1 MWNYIWVSLVAGVL
15 FGILDG
21 VINANPLAQRLY
33 EAYKSIARSS
43 VNAVAGILIDLAYGF
58 VMAGLFLLLYKSL
71 PGAAGW
77 TKGLSFGLIT
87 WFFRVLMSVASQW
100 VMYRIPPAA
109 LAYTLLTG
117 LAEMLLVG
125 LFLGLTLRHAA

>member
-1 MWNYIWVSLVAGVL
+1 MWNYIWVSVSGGVL

-33 EAYKSIARSS
+33 EAYKSIAKTS
-43 VNAVAGILIDLAYGF
+43 VNAVAGIAIDLVYGF
-58 VMAGLFLLLYKSL
+58 VMAGLFLLLYRSL
-71 PGAAGW
+71 PGGAGW
-77 TKGLSFGLIT
+77 LKGLSFGLIA

-100 VMYRIPPAA
+100 MMYRIPPAA

-117 LAEMLLVG
+117 LAEMLLIG
-125 LFLGLTLRHAA
+125 LLFGLTLRPAP

>member
-1 MWNYIWVSLVAGVL
+1 MGNYTLVSLAGGLL

-33 EAYKSIARSS
+33 QAYKPIAKTS
-43 VNAVAGILIDLAYGF
+43 VNAVAGIAIDLVYGF
-58 VMAGLFLLLYKSL
+58 VMAGLFLLLYRSL
-71 PGAAGW
+71 PGGAGW
-77 TKGLSFGLIT
+77 LKGLSFGLIA

-100 VMYRIPPAA
+100 MMYRIPPAA

-117 LAEMLLVG
+117 LAEMLLIG
-125 LFLGLTLRHAA
+125 LLFGLTLRPAP

>member
-1 MWNYIWVSLVAGVL
+1 MWNYIWVSVSGGIL

-21 VINANPLAQRLY
+21 AINANPLAQRLY
-33 EAYKSIARSS
+33 EAYKPIARSS
-43 VNAVAGILIDLAYGF
+43 VNAVAGILIDVAYGF

-71 PGAAGW
+71 PGVAGW
-77 TKGLSFGLIT
+77 TKGLSFGLIA

-100 VMYRIPPAA
+100 IMYRIPPAA

-117 LAEMLLVG
+117 LGEMLVVG
-125 LFLGLTLRHAA
+125 LFLGLTLRPAA